1 MNVSLECRSSSCG
14 SPLAPVAR
22 TAPGLLLLCLALAG
36 CSDPV
41 PQQRPVFG
49 GVVVGDAYNGNA
61 AVQTIQLEDGTRCA
75 VLIGYRKGAISCDWK

>member
-1 MNVSLECRSSSCG
+1 MIDSLVFPSSG
-14 SPLAPVAR
+14 AKVGPLQIIGA
-22 TAPGLLLLCLALAG
+22 GFFLLALAG

-49 GVVVGDAYNGNA
+49 GVVVGDAYNGIGT
-61 AVQTIQLEDGTRCA
+61 VQTIQLEDGTRCA